1 MNLFSNCVGKCHVCA
16 SNGNCLAG
24 TNDDYFFPAS
34 KQCIKERFFKESYVP
49 YRIELIEYLREQ
61 FHLSDT
67 EILMLLC
74 EK

>member
-16 SNGNCLAG
+16 SMGNCLAG
-24 TNDDYFFPAS
+24 TNDDNFFPAS
-34 KQCIKERFFKESYVP
+34 KQRIKERFFKESYAP